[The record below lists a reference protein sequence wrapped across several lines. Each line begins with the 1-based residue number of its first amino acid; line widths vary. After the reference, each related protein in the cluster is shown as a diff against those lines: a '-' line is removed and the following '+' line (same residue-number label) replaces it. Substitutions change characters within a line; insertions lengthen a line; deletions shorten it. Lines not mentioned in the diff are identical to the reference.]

1 MRQVA
6 IPNTHLTASAICLG
20 AGGMGT
26 TISADEAF
34 AMLDYFTEAGG
45 NFLDTALIYADW
57 IPGEKSVSEK
67 TIGRWIRARD
77 NRQAIIVGTKGAHPD
92 LNAMH
97 IPRMSAREIAADVDA
112 SLAHLQTDYIDLY
125 WLHRDDPARS
135 VEEIIQTL
143 NDLAA
148 AGKIRHFG
156 CSNWRAARI
165 RAANASAAQRGL
177 QGFVAD
183 QMMWSLAVTDMDAI
197 ADKTLA
203 GMDDA
208 LYQFHL
214 ETSMAAVP
222 YSSQAGGLFQRL
234 AAGGV
239 EAVKPGARAI
249 YPLEPNLGR
258 LERAQTLARERSLS
272 VSQVALGYLL
282 SQPFPTIPIVGC
294 RTREQLADSLS
305 AAQVRLAAE
314 ELRYLETG
322 GRL

>member
-1 MRQVA
+1 MRKVA

-20 AGGMGT
+20 TGGMGT
-26 TISADEAF
+26 TIPADEAF

-45 NFLDTALIYADW
+45 NFLDTALIYANW

-67 TIGRWIRARD
+67 TIGRWMKARG

-97 IPRMSAREIAADVDA
+97 IPRLSAREIAADVDA
-112 SLAHLQTDYIDLY
+112 SLSHLQTDCIDLY
-125 WLHRDDPARS
+125 WLHRDDPARP
-135 VEEIIQTL
+135 VEEIIHTL
-143 NDLAA
+143 NDLAT
-148 AGKIRHFG
+148 AGKIRYFG
-156 CSNWRAARI
+156 CSNWRAPRI
-165 RAANASAAQRGL
+165 RAANVYAAQHGL

-183 QMMWSLAVTDMDAI
+183 QMMWSMAVADMDAI

-214 ETSMAAVP
+214 ETGMAAAP

-239 EAVKPGARAI
+239 DAVKPGARAI
-249 YPLEPNLGR
+249 YPLEPNLRR
-258 LERAQTLARERSLS
+258 LERAQTLARQRALS

-282 SQPFPTIPIVGC
+282 SQPFPTFPIVGC
-294 RTREQLADSLS
+294 RTMAQLVDSLS
-305 AAQVRLAAE
+305 AAHVQLAPQDV
-314 ELRYLETG
+314 RYLEIG
-322 GRL
+322 AA